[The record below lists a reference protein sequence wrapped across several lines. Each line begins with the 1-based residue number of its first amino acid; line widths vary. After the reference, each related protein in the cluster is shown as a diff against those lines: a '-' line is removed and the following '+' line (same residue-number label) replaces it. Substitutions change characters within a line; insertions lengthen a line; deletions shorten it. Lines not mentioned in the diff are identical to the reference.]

1 MTVFKS
7 VTSFC
12 QCVDPCALSCGTGSE
27 CTVQN
32 HVAICR
38 CPRSTTG
45 DPFRSCRKFTREEI
59 CAPCGQN
66 TDCEVRGLW
75 SHRQNIRLRGKG
87 KCCPKLSGRQMLSK
101 LSGRQMLSKWSGR
114 QMLSSSLEVFATFL
128 LPFFFFLRTQ
138 QGWGLWGPMWE
149 PRSFK
154 HLWSLYTKLIYSA
167 IQSYPLLAVFFCYEK
182 YLVWQCFTFRQGYP
196 YWFIFVHV

>member
-1 MTVFKS
+1 MPSLFPKIRFYIIVTVFKS

-75 SHRQNIRLRGKG
+75 SHRQNIRHRGKG
-87 KCCPKLSGRQMLSK
+87 KCRPSCLEGKCRPKLSGRQMLSK
-101 LSGRQMLSKWSGR
+101 LSGRQMPNVVQVVWKANAKCCPSC
-114 QMLSSSLEVFATFL
+114 LEGKCRPSFL
-128 LPFFFFLRTQ
+128 EGKCRPN
-138 QGWGLWGPMWE
+138 GLEG
-149 PRSFK
+149 K
-154 HLWSLYTKLIYSA
+154 
-167 IQSYPLLAVFFCYEK
+167 C
-182 YLVWQCFTFRQGYP
+182 YLVL
-196 YWFIFVHV
+196 